1 VSAYHCLPPCLPVQN
16 MSSSAAA
23 KKLGI
28 DSSPRGFAERPARR
42 ASTCFQQQYLIE
54 IEARPLHTLRS
65 WSVNIGE

>member
-1 VSAYHCLPPCLPVQN
+1 

-54 IEARPLHTLRS
+54 IEARPLHTLRT